1 MNDYYTYAYLR
12 EDGSPYYI
20 GKGRGRRAIIPH
32 YGTGATRPPTKDRI
46 LYLKKNLTEEEA
58 FRHEIYL
65 IHVLGRKDI
74 GTGILRNLTDGGDGS
89 GGYKHTEEHKKYMSE
104 KLKGRPRPVG
114 SGKKKGTPVSSLTK
128 KKISDTLMGRPN
140 PHNDTKGRVWVN
152 DGTKSF
158 MIHPPIPNHLH
169 KGRILPFTA

>member
-1 MNDYYTYAYLR
+1 MDYYTYAYLR
-12 EDGSPYYI
+12 EDGTPYYI

-32 YGTGATRPPTKDRI
+32 YGTLVKRPPNKDRI

-58 FRHEIYL
+58 FRHEIYM
-65 IHVLGRKDI
+65 INVLGRKDL
-74 GTGILRNLTDGGDGS
+74 GTGILRNGTNGGDGS
-89 GGYKHTEEHKKYMSE
+89 AGYKHTEEHKKYMSE
-104 KLKGRPRPVG
+104 KLKGRPRPTG

-128 KKISDTLMGRPN
+128 QKISDTLMGRPN
-140 PHNDTKGRVWVN
+140 PYNDTKGRVWVN

-158 MIHPPIPNHLH
+158 MMHPPIPNHLR